1 MLSERQHND
10 ALVQIFLK
18 QLEDVTF
25 SAVMWQGSLTW
36 EWTRS
41 TIGDVGTS
49 DMSDGGN

>member
-1 MLSERQHND
+1 MLPKNNIYD

-36 EWTRS
+36 ECTRS
-41 TIGDVGTS
+41 TTGDVGTS